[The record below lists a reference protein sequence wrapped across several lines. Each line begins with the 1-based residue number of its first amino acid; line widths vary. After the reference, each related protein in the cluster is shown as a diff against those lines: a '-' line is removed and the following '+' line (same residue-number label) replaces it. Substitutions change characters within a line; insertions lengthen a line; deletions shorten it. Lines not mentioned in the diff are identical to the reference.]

1 VHFIPLESAHHRNGR
16 EARQLALG
24 SHEVHYLDNEN
35 TAHSC
40 ARSAAA
46 ARCICALGQSDESS
60 DRLFYQALI
69 INLSKVNLYEQ
80 VIIGLVV
87 QFYQCKDSLLSHIL
101 MTYMK
106 PDV

>member
-1 VHFIPLESAHHRNGR
+1 MHFIPPESAHHRNGR

-46 ARCICALGQSDESS
+46 AAAVCALGQSDESS
-60 DRLFYQALI
+60 DRLYMGFYQALI
-69 INLSKVNLYEQ
+69 INWAKSTFEQ
-80 VIIGLVV
+80 ALIGLVV
-87 QFYQCKDSLLSHIL
+87 RFYITKQRQFKKF
-101 MTYMK
+101 MK
-106 PDV
+106 L